1 MKFNV
6 MKRSVIVL
14 GCALL
19 AGPAFAQSA
28 GETTGVN
35 SLLGISPSTAD
46 FVKEV
51 AISDL
56 FEIEAGNRGLV
67 AGLKAYYG
75 PRYRRVVRPAYAFY
89 GGPRF
94 HRWGHRRHW

>member
-1 MKFNV
+1 
-6 MKRSVIVL
+6 MKRSVVVL
-14 GCALL
+14 GFVLL

-28 GETTGVN
+28 GEKTGVN
-35 SLLGISPSTAD
+35 SMLGISPSTAD

-67 AGLKAYYG
+67 AGLKAHLEDTMALCKG
-75 PRYRRVVRPAYAFY
+75 VNAKASTAA
-89 GGPRF
+89 
-94 HRWGHRRHW
+94 